1 MESNEVRKIG
11 SEKYNLNKGFLSY
24 YPDLRQW
31 DVELGLH
38 HNCICVVEVELV
50 FLKDWFPT

>member
-24 YPDLRQW
+24 YSNLWQW